1 MQNDISVA
9 ALCLN
14 LEQKLMEVWNNELTL
29 ERYRKVLAEFTVF
42 AGNSSY
48 SQSLGADFL
57 IARFTERGG
66 LVSTDEHSRKEET
79 YFRCMRM
86 LAEYHNFGII
96 HRRND
101 FFGEIVWPGPFR
113 QCTEGFFEAV
123 IKEGLSY
130 GYVTRSRMIIHDLL
144 LFLDARGIHT
154 PDKISVRDNDEFI
167 KSFYGLSPKGIETKL
182 CTLRRYYRHLY
193 LQGYIRVPLAERLPK
208 GSRQG
213 RMAFPT
219 VWGQDEIKKI
229 EDSAERI
236 SPAGK
241 RSYAMVLLAA
251 RLGLRI
257 GDIRNLKLHDIDW
270 TKKQISIIRHKTQK
284 ALLLPLPEEAGWAVI
299 DYLKNGRPV
308 TQCFFRRSLATNL
321 LQNNVGIN
329 VISEIL
335 GHSVPDTAGKYYVQ
349 LDLENLKKCALEMEV
364 MDYVRKDS

>member
-167 KSFYGLSPKGIETKL
+167 KSFYGLRG
-182 CTLRRYYRHLY
+182 
-193 LQGYIRVPLAERLPK
+193 
-208 GSRQG
+208 
-213 RMAFPT
+213 
-219 VWGQDEIKKI
+219 
-229 EDSAERI
+229 
-236 SPAGK
+236 
-241 RSYAMVLLAA
+241 
-251 RLGLRI
+251 
-257 GDIRNLKLHDIDW
+257 
-270 TKKQISIIRHKTQK
+270 
-284 ALLLPLPEEAGWAVI
+284 
-299 DYLKNGRPV
+299 
-308 TQCFFRRSLATNL
+308 
-321 LQNNVGIN
+321 
-329 VISEIL
+329 
-335 GHSVPDTAGKYYVQ
+335 
-349 LDLENLKKCALEMEV
+349 
-364 MDYVRKDS
+364 